1 MFRFLMLLV
10 SLWIAHAQLGGWSKA
25 DPNAAEVQEAASFAV
40 GKKFFGEKPHFTVV
54 QARKQVCHTTCSIVF
69 LCEIFIIPCCVSH
82 RSLLE

>member
-25 DPNAAEVQEAASFAV
+25 DPNAADVQEAASFAV
-40 GKKFFGEKPHFTVV
+40 GKKFYGEKPHFTVV
-54 QARKQVCHTTCSIVF
+54 QARKQVSCAIIFRLLCPAIV
-69 LCEIFIIPCCVSH
+69 ISNYVSH